1 MASSEDD
8 QNDGN
13 EPRLVPDLKTAFENF
28 IVQAA
33 PKTHR
38 PISRTN
44 SATSRTLKVH
54 EAKFDF

>member
-13 EPRLVPDLKTAFENF
+13 EPRGVSDLKTAFENF

-38 PISRTN
+38 PIPRTN
-44 SATSRTLKVH
+44 PVTARTLKVD